1 MDKQSMEPS
10 ASGVLYVVATPI
22 GNIKDIS
29 YRAVEILAAVDTI
42 AAEDTRH
49 SAVLLQQY
57 SIHTPCIAVHEHNER
72 QVASR
77 IIEQIRSGQNVA
89 LISDAGTPLISDPGY
104 FLVKEAREHN
114 IRIIPIPG
122 PSAFTAALS
131 VSGLPSD
138 RFVFEGFLPSKAG
151 ARSKRLQQLQTE
163 TRTLI
168 FYEAP
173 HRVAECLRDMATVM
187 GADRPAVLAREI
199 TKTFETIRLA
209 PLAELAEWVTEDG
222 NQQRG
227 EIVILVHGAEQ
238 QPQASDSDIDQLLSV
253 LLEDMP
259 TKQAATTAAKITG
272 HKKKA
277 LYERALQLQHKK

>member
-1 MDKQSMEPS
+1 MEPS

-49 SAVLLQQY
+49 SAVLLKQY
-57 SIHTPCIAVHEHNER
+57 SIQTTCIAVHEHNER
-72 QVASR
+72 QISER
-77 IIEQIRSGQNVA
+77 IVEQLKSGRNVA

-104 FLVKEAREHN
+104 HLVKAAREAG

-138 RFVFEGFLPSKAG
+138 RFVFEGFLSSKAG
-151 ARSKRLQQLQTE
+151 ARIKRLEQLQGE

-173 HRVAECLRDMATVM
+173 HRIAECLQDMATVF
-187 GADRPAVLAREI
+187 GAARPAVLAREI

-209 PLAELAEWVTEDG
+209 PLDELARWVAEDS

-227 EIVILVHGAEQ
+227 EIVILLHGAEE
-238 QPQASDSDIDQLLSV
+238 QPQASDSDTDQLLSV

-259 TKQAATTAAKITG
+259 TKQAATIAAKITG

-277 LYERALQLQHKK
+277 LYERALQLQNKK

>member
-1 MDKQSMEPS
+1 MEPS
-10 ASGVLYVVATPI
+10 ANGVLYVVATPI

-29 YRAVEILAAVDTI
+29 YRAVEILAAADTI

-49 SAVLLQQY
+49 SAVLLQHY
-57 SIHTPCIAVHEHNER
+57 SIQTPCIAVHEHNER
-72 QVASR
+72 QIAAR
-77 IIEQIRSGQNVA
+77 IVEQIQSGHNVA

-104 FLVKEAREHN
+104 HLVKAAREAGL
-114 IRIIPIPG
+114 RIIPIPG

-151 ARSKRLQQLQTE
+151 ARGKRLEQLQHE

-173 HRVAECLRDMATVM
+173 HRIAECLQDMAGVF
-187 GADRPAVLAREI
+187 GAERPAVLAREI
-199 TKTFETIRLA
+199 TKTFETIKLA
-209 PLAELAEWVTEDG
+209 PLAQLARWVAEDS

-227 EIVILVHGAEQ
+227 EIVILLHGAEA
-238 QPQASDSDIDQLLSV
+238 QPLSSDSDTDQLLAV

-259 TKQAATTAAKITG
+259 TKQAAATAAKITG

-277 LYERALQLQHKK
+277 LYERALQLQNKK